1 METWRF
7 RAGDVLL
14 LNSNSPKT
22 FLNKTIFDILKFFH
36 KETRKLNLKRV
47 WDYGIVIELKNA
59 TMVAMFDKKVVYLE
73 AIENLDNRI
82 VSVMVPKNDYNK
94 AERTSITDLVM
105 TMIGNRKGDKFIL
118 KEGYVK
124 YISEAPGIINS
135 VRPFTLEDGTFP
147 VAPLI
152 ETSEFYVNIESK
164 PRRKVKQK

>member
-1 METWRF
+1 
-7 RAGDVLL
+7 
-14 LNSNSPKT
+14 
-22 FLNKTIFDILKFFH
+22 
-36 KETRKLNLKRV
+36 
-47 WDYGIVIELKNA
+47 
-59 TMVAMFDKKVVYLE
+59 MVAMFDKKVVYLE

-105 TMIGNRKGDKFIL
+105 TMIGNRKGDELIL

-124 YISEAPGIINS
+124 YISEAPSIINS